1 MGGRQCNFRSS
12 KGRSCIMRSYLF
24 IRHTVLVA
32 SLMLIPWISP
42 LSAYAADQQSGKA
55 IHSASAEALDVAAV
69 GAAPGT
75 LNACAARIPKD
86 ATGRQRIGAQQSRGE
101 EDWNPKMIQ
110 TVAAR

>member
-1 MGGRQCNFRSS
+1 
-12 KGRSCIMRSYLF
+12 MRTYLF

-69 GAAPGT
+69 GAASDT
-75 LNACAARIPKD
+75 LKACLARIPKD
-86 ATGRQRIGAQQSRGE
+86 ATAGQRMVAQQGCGQ
-101 EDWNPKMIQ
+101 EDETRKLIQ
-110 TVAAR
+110 AVPAR

>member
-69 GAAPGT
+69 GAASGT
-75 LNACAARIPKD
+75 LKGRLARIPKD
-86 ATGRQRIGAQQSRGE
+86 ATAGQRLGGAQGCGE
-101 EDWNPKMIQ
+101 GGE
-110 TVAAR
+110 T

>member
-1 MGGRQCNFRSS
+1 MGRRRCNFRSS
-12 KGRSCIMRSYLF
+12 KGRSRIMRHYLF
-24 IRHTVLVA
+24 IRRTVLVA

-75 LNACAARIPKD
+75 LKGCLARNPKD
-86 ATGRQRIGAQQSRGE
+86 ATAGQRMVAQTGWGQGGGT
-101 EDWNPKMIQ
+101 PKL
-110 TVAAR
+110 V

>member
-12 KGRSCIMRSYLF
+12 KGRSCIMRTYLF

-69 GAAPGT
+69 GAASDTPK
-75 LNACAARIPKD
+75 ACPARIPND
-86 ATGRQRIGAQQSRGE
+86 ATAGQRLGAPQGRGPE
-101 EDWNPKMIQ
+101 
-110 TVAAR
+110 